1 MQNKDIIISII
12 KEVINEKKIDINSES
27 NHFKRWD
34 SLANINIALKI
45 EKKFKIKVK
54 ASDMENMNSVK
65 KIVKILNVI

>member
-1 MQNKDIIISII
+1 MQNKDTIISII